1 MGAPRAPAA
10 VPQTQVSHCVLMR
23 YNVVGQELTIR
34 LAVLPRLHRRHRHR
48 QPLLLHPLLLPL
60 RPRLRPPAELEA
72 PRTSLL

>member
-1 MGAPRAPAA
+1 MHRGRLLLFLRP
-10 VPQTQVSHCVLMR
+10 
-23 YNVVGQELTIR
+23 R

-72 PRTSLL
+72 PRTSLLLLKLP